1 LFPPAYRQINRMR
14 KWRLHEPNVDVP
26 YRFLGSSYGGW
37 SIPVGLLD
45 ESSIAY
51 TVGVGEDI
59 TFDLALI
66 EECHCRIFAFDPT
79 PNAIEYMRTREIPG
93 KLTFVPVGFSST
105 DGSTTFFQPVGFN
118 SLYKGINPH
127 AGAATQM
134 ECETLTLATVMQRLG
149 HDRVDLLKI
158 DIEGFEYEV
167 IEQMISAGT
176 LPKCLLVEF
185 HHLMFGIGVEPT
197 LRSVE
202 LLAKAGYRI
211 FWVSNGGHEYGFL
224 SA

>member
-1 LFPPAYRQINRMR
+1 
-14 KWRLHEPNVDVP
+14 
-26 YRFLGSSYGGW
+26 
-37 SIPVGLLD
+37 
-45 ESSIAY
+45 
-51 TVGVGEDI
+51 
-59 TFDLALI
+59 
-66 EECHCRIFAFDPT
+66 
-79 PNAIEYMRTREIPG
+79 
-93 KLTFVPVGFSST
+93 
-105 DGSTTFFQPVGFN
+105 
-118 SLYKGINPH
+118 
-127 AGAATQM
+127 M

-167 IEQMISAGT
+167 IEQMIAAGT